1 MLLFMV
7 RLGVGLGRGEQ
18 SSCGGRGCDEPGSR
32 VLGLSISHER
42 ELETA
47 LSLLSLPSSEFSRA
61 LPKAGS
67 MFVSNQ
73 SATESRLDLP
83 PDPKMD
89 LLCHLRR
96 SS

>member
-1 MLLFMV
+1 MV

-18 SSCGGRGCDEPGSR
+18 SSCGGMGCGEPGSR
-32 VLGLSISHER
+32 VPSLSVSHER
-42 ELETA
+42 ELEMA
-47 LSLLSLPSSEFSRA
+47 LGFLSLPSSEFSRA
-61 LPKAGS
+61 LPKAIS

-73 SATESRLDLP
+73 SETESRLDLP

-89 LLCHLRR
+89 LLRLLSW